1 MILVTLGTQDKRFER
16 LIKQVE
22 DCVKNKTINEEVIVQ
37 AGYTEYQSKYLKI
50 IDYVSHSDFEKY
62 INDCSLLITHGGV
75 GSIMN
80 GLNKNKKVIV
90 CPRLSKYKEHT
101 NDHQLDIVNEF
112 AKQGYIIPL
121 NENDSLDDALKL
133 AKKFKTKKITSN
145 TNNFIKILEKF
156 IENN

>member
-1 MILVTLGTQDKRFER
+1 
-16 LIKQVE
+16 
-22 DCVKNKTINEEVIVQ
+22 
-37 AGYTEYQSKYLKI
+37 
-50 IDYVSHSDFEKY
+50 
-62 INDCSLLITHGGV
+62 
-75 GSIMN
+75 MN